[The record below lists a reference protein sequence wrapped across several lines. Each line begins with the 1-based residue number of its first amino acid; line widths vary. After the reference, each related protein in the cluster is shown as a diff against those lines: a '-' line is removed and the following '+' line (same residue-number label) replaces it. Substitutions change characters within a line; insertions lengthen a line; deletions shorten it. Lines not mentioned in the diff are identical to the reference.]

1 MRGKKIV
8 GLLLIVATLI
18 FVLACLMFY
27 NTNQSYEAEKGIKE
41 AIMAYSAAMEEA
53 DIKVLTREVNEAVEK
68 KLKEMNTDE
77 LSQKDLEELLETVL
91 QELEIRTLGYRDTDI
106 TQEELN
112 NIANE
117 VIKRV
122 IELKIGSETEEE
134 KAKLEAYR
142 IQLDKITQLQQN
154 IDAKIIQAETN
165 ISGLQKDV
173 NQLKAEYQK
182 EMNQLKTELQNRI
195 GELEKRAAQLEGN
208 LLYYQ
213 YDEATNTLKLTG
225 KKGE

>member
-173 NQLKAEYQK
+173 NQLKSEYQK